1 MLSGPNRMF
10 FGYQETPEGQSVLRV
25 LDAFGEIVT
34 EMVSKEHR
42 LPATVRT
49 AMPCSA
55 VAILTRDAVVVM
67 AQQHLGMPKTTVLLT
82 PDRVITTE
90 EALYLAR
97 WEFGFD
103 DPFVV
108 TLPKALLSVSD
119 LKTDP
124 TLIAVAKS
132 HVQAELARV
141 SRMTQIV
148 PVNPVFGPAAFA
160 LDPRL
165 AFTLMPFQD
174 PLTRIYRE
182 IIKPTV
188 ERAGLVC
195 KRADDYR
202 SNRVV
207 MQDIWKAI
215 CEARVVIADLT
226 GLNPNVMY
234 ELGIAH
240 TVGKTTILI
249 FQKGSA
255 VSFPFDL
262 AHIRRIEYEDSA
274 IGGKALETALSET
287 LTEVLR
293 PVAVS

>member
-10 FGYQETPEGQSVLRV
+10 FGQQDTPEGKSVLHV

-34 EMVSKEHR
+34 ELVSKDRR

-55 VAILTRDAVVVM
+55 VAVLTRDAIVVM

-119 LKTDP
+119 PKADP

-132 HVQAELARV
+132 HIQAELARV

-148 PVNPVFGPAAFA
+148 PVNPVFGPVAFA

-262 AHIRRIEYEDSA
+262 AHIRRIEYEDNA

-287 LTEVLR
+287 LGEVLR
-293 PVAVS
+293 PTAIS